1 MSFVRPK
8 DENRYMGTTR
18 ANDVTSDG
26 PDHEHVIQVALAE
39 FVALRAEIMG
49 RTSSIAALV
58 GIGLTALGV
67 VVGFAVKNEGD
78 VRLLLAMPPLAMLV
92 NLLLSIEHRRVVLAG
107 AYIRGPLWGVL
118 RQHISEQL
126 PCWEDEVQ
134 RRRSGMASAIS
145 VLCDGALIAAF
156 AAAAVTGLVAARHE
170 VRGILEDAEWT
181 MAVAAALLPIA
192 LALAT
197 RAETRAASA

>member
-1 MSFVRPK
+1 M
-8 DENRYMGTTR
+8 
-18 ANDVTSDG
+18 
-26 PDHEHVIQVALAE
+26 
-39 FVALRAEIMG
+39 
-49 RTSSIAALV
+49 
-58 GIGLTALGV
+58 GLTALGV
-67 VVGFAVKNEGD
+67 VVGFAVKEKGD

-107 AYIRGPLWGVL
+107 AYIRGPLWDVL
-118 RQHISEQL
+118 REHIDERL

-134 RRRSGMASAIS
+134 RRRRGMASTIS

-156 AAAAVTGLVAARHE
+156 AAAAFVGTVAARHD
-170 VRGILEDAEWT
+170 VGGILEAAEWT

-197 RAETRAASA
+197 HRETRAASAQV